1 MSSVRLLPCFLW
13 LFGLCTY
20 FYRCAEIDGSP
31 RRASWRLGRGC
42 NASFKCQRTNW
53 LVTQVLPN
61 SYKKKNKQKAQSLKL
76 ELHSSSKAPQ
86 HPPKKKSCLVKH
98 SWLIVWRVT
107 WWGRPQSL
115 QSPGVRPPLLGY
127 LWVLLYPKCVS
138 QGGWGW
144 RRRQTSDYI
153 PDQVYKGTVCKFQ
166 EVVVTSE
173 GFCCCT
179 NKRERVMT
187 LGSGE
192 HPMGLVAWPWG

>member
-86 HPPKKKSCLVKH
+86 HPPPKKILPGEAFLTDCVKSHLVGQA
-98 SWLIVWRVT
+98 SVT
-107 WWGRPQSL
+107 AKSRCETPTAGLSL
-115 QSPGVRPPLLGY
+115 SAALSQV
-127 LWVLLYPKCVS
+127 CVPR
-138 QGGWGW
+138 W
-144 RRRQTSDYI
+144 
-153 PDQVYKGTVCKFQ
+153 
-166 EVVVTSE
+166 
-173 GFCCCT
+173 
-179 NKRERVMT
+179 
-187 LGSGE
+187 
-192 HPMGLVAWPWG
+192 MGLEKKADLRLYSRPSVQRDCL